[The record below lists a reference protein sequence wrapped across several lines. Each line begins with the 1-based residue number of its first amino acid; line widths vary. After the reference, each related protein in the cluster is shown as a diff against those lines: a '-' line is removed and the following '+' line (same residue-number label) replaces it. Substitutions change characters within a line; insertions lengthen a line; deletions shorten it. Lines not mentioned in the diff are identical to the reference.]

1 MEYIDKLE
9 YLKKNIL
16 NDEFIAATALASD
29 YEPKQLRFYIETSLE
44 EARHSLGLINGRDP
58 DNKVILE
65 FGSGLGLASSVLNMC
80 GYNIV
85 SFEPGGL
92 GFEKNLIVNRLIRR
106 SLNLD
111 YILLNDMEQ
120 LSGHRFDII
129 FSNNVLEH
137 IDNIEEVLSG
147 LNKVLNCDG
156 IMIHNIPNYIIPYEP
171 HFGVFF
177 IPLFPKKTSFLIPK
191 QITDT
196 NLWKSINFINYF
208 DVIRYAKQ
216 NSATVEFRR
225 QALYKTFLRLESDKE
240 FQERHRGIGILALFL
255 KKTNLI
261 NLLKFLPTFLNTPMI
276 FEWKKNA

>member
-1 MEYIDKLE
+1 MEYIEKLE
-9 YLKKNIL
+9 YLKKSVL
-16 NDEFIAATALASD
+16 NEEFIAATALASN
-29 YEPKQLRFYIETSLE
+29 YEPNKLRFYIETSLE
-44 EARHSLGLINGRDP
+44 EAEYSLGLIEGIDLN
-58 DNKVILE
+58 NKVILE
-65 FGSGLGLASSVLNMC
+65 FGSGLGLASSVLSMC

-92 GFEKNLIVNRLIRR
+92 GFEKNLIVNRLIRQ

-111 YILLNDMEQ
+111 YILLDSMEQ
-120 LSGHRFDII
+120 LSDYKFDII

-137 IDNIEEVLSG
+137 IDNIEEILSD
-147 LNKVLNCDG
+147 LNKVLSRDG

-177 IPLFPKKTSFLIPK
+177 MPLFPKKISFFISK

-196 NLWKSINFINYF
+196 NLWRSINFINYF

-240 FQERHRGIGILALFL
+240 FRERHHGIGMLVLFL
-255 KKTNLI
+255 KKTKLI